1 MRLLL
6 AIALLAAAP
15 DTTPRVRGRE
25 LGEGTRV
32 RDQLDQRP
40 VAPLF
45 SFAVPAPGYKGYAAS
60 YAGLP
65 ATDGCYPAA
74 SVTGTKGEALTF
86 TRATTRFCPTS
97 ANEATGVMC
106 ASGEVCITSSGST
119 RGISIFRAGTNI
131 ALRSQEFVDAAWA
144 LANSG
149 ASAISREANSADCGA
164 APDGTQTA
172 EKITIPDVASEQYSL
187 MYQVIATT
195 ATGHSRSLW
204 MKKLSGAS
212 IVNTH
217 VWNATTGYTSQTA
230 HTVTTS
236 WARYSKANVTLA
248 ASDTYHYIGTD
259 ARAATAAESASS
271 AIVVCVWGFQSEASP
286 YVTPYVAT
294 TSASATRHAETATF
308 PISWSGS
315 AWSAAST
322 LVQRKATAGF
332 GIIALHSS
340 FPAGGPNALSYVTG
354 GGLMSMYSAGAEHA
368 TFDPSAYYST
378 TDRAATYCTG
388 AASGNIWAGHETTG
402 TTCGSFST
410 GNTTLALGWFTTNT
424 QLDGLISSVCID
436 PSSTRC
442 R

>member
-106 ASGEVCITSSGST
+106 ASGEVCITSSGTT
-119 RGISIFRAGTNI
+119 RGISIFRAGTNLV
-131 ALRSQEFVDAAWA
+131 LRSEEFDNAAWTKEAGGKNPTVTADHALGPDGVMGAERVQLQATGTNEYSDFYQLYSAGTGSATTCSLWVKGNGTSGTTDLCIYDGGAAWA
-144 LANSG
+144 CTPVAFTPTWKLFSLSDAAGTGTSRGVKFGNASG
-149 ASAISREANSADCGA
+149 QNGGTARDAAD
-164 APDGTQTA
+164 
-172 EKITIPDVASEQYSL
+172 VH
-187 MYQVIATT
+187 
-195 ATGHSRSLW
+195 ATGF
-204 MKKLSGAS
+204 M
-212 IVNTH
+212 
-217 VWNATTGYTSQTA
+217 
-230 HTVTTS
+230 
-236 WARYSKANVTLA
+236 
-248 ASDTYHYIGTD
+248 
-259 ARAATAAESASS
+259 
-271 AIVVCVWGFQSEASP
+271 CSESP
-286 YVTPYVAT
+286 YATPYVAT
-294 TSASATRHAETATF
+294 TSASATRNAELVTF
-308 PISWSGS
+308 PIAWDGGNLISTAFTSVTRGAS
-315 AWSAAST
+315 ALIASQGG
-322 LVQRKATAGF
+322 L
-332 GIIALHSS
+332 ALNSS
-340 FPAGGPNALSYVTG
+340 FPSGGPAFLSYYT
-354 GGLMSMYSAGAEHA
+354 SGAVWR
-368 TFDPSAYYST
+368 TFTTA
-378 TDRAATYCTG
+378 TDRAAVAPAD
-388 AASGNIWAGHETTG
+388 AASVRVANGCDG
-402 TTCGSFST
+402 TNSFSIWGGAST
-410 GNTTLALGWFTTNT
+410 TNGTNCDAIPNTSDTLAVGWFTTNT